1 MIRVTIL
8 MLPVYLSS
16 KVIILGSVLYIC
28 WFYWLNAFLKIYKNV
43 CNMFHHFSVCF
54 SIYKCQRQKVF
65 FMLKIFQEWQKRYLC
80 FSDPNSKYPL
90 KLIDRK
96 VLSHDTRRFRFELP
110 SSEHVLGLPIGQHI
124 YLSARV
130 DGQLVVRPYTP
141 TSSDEDKG
149 HMDLVIKVSKLQKSN
164 L

>member
-1 MIRVTIL
+1 MNEMTL
-8 MLPVYLSS
+8 M
-16 KVIILGSVLYIC
+16 
-28 WFYWLNAFLKIYKNV
+28 
-43 CNMFHHFSVCF
+43 
-54 SIYKCQRQKVF
+54 
-65 FMLKIFQEWQKRYLC
+65 
-80 FSDPNSKYPL
+80 FSDPNTKYPL

-149 HMDLVIKVSKLQKSN
+149 HMDLVIKVSKLRKSN